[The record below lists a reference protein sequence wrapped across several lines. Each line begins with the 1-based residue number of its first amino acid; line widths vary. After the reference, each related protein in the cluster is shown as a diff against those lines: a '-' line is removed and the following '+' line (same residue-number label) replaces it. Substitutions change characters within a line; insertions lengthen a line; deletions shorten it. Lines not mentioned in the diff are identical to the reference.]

1 MGRRKR
7 KSNKDDEEEIRRKIR
22 KLEKKLHEPTRKRVM
37 RLPSSSS
44 DENQEATQEETEDRR
59 IEYDTLHDMVPDTLP
74 FTTDTPEYGDL
85 IQTVNTG
92 PPIPLTEELPG
103 SPKKQVES
111 EKSETNDLELEGSIL
126 SLLGEAP
133 EINTDL
139 GPPVHKD
146 IAARWRE
153 VLQKGLKEVNRD
165 EIIKN
170 YPIPNN
176 LDLLIP
182 PILNPEVRAA
192 LPEGLV
198 KRDLSIC
205 YRQKEMGVSLSALS
219 KSMYMLICEAN
230 NCLTDNKSAT
240 LKPLSD
246 ACRLLCDLYQ
256 TETKRRRLYIISS
269 INVKMKEIITD
280 TVPGKYLFGDNICE
294 KLKAAQSIDKSGQ
307 MLKAIQNRP
316 FLNTK
321 NIVTPNVRTL
331 NSKIPY
337 RRGAARTNMG
347 RQRRSEQHQRQ
358 HQRAAASAII
368 GAAHHRRRRRLRR
381 RGNGSDISD
390 VDARLGDRITVFT
403 NHSN

>member
-1 MGRRKR
+1 
-7 KSNKDDEEEIRRKIR
+7 
-22 KLEKKLHEPTRKRVM
+22 
-37 RLPSSSS
+37 
-44 DENQEATQEETEDRR
+44 
-59 IEYDTLHDMVPDTLP
+59 MVPDTLP

-347 RQRRSEQHQRQ
+347 RQRMQERAAPAPAPASSRQRYYRRSSPPPPPPPPASRQRQRHQR
-358 HQRAAASAII
+358 R
-368 GAAHHRRRRRLRR
+368 
-381 RGNGSDISD
+381 
-390 VDARLGDRITVFT
+390 
-403 NHSN
+403 